1 MAQVTSENARPASV
15 TAADITSNSSS
26 DSVSLVNGLVR
37 LQYFESILQDS
48 IKATV
53 IYSDAG
59 DSINGQSVIE
69 GLPLVGT
76 EDFELAFTDN
86 NDVRIK
92 VNLNVNEITPFYED
106 ANKTMT
112 SLNLVSEV
120 EKHNATDVVFVD
132 DIPLEKIFPE
142 PAKTLDKKNVG
153 SYLRVTAATALI
165 GLREVREI
173 SGMPYVA
180 LRSKSL
186 RPHQMRLKRLI
197 ELIVVLIFSSC

>member
-69 GLPLVGT
+69 GLRLVGT
-76 EDFELAFTDN
+76 EDFELA
-86 NDVRIK
+86 
-92 VNLNVNEITPFYED
+92 LNRL
-106 ANKTMT
+106 
-112 SLNLVSEV
+112 SLEEV
-120 EKHNATDVVFVD
+120 
-132 DIPLEKIFPE
+132 
-142 PAKTLDKKNVG
+142 
-153 SYLRVTAATALI
+153 I
-165 GLREVREI
+165 GLKLELASKMFGGKCYGIPIFKSMRDIVNDAVLK
-173 SGMPYVA
+173 YA
-180 LRSKSL
+180 L
-186 RPHQMRLKRLI
+186 
-197 ELIVVLIFSSC
+197 SSCRTKKEAARFLGLSSQNFNKLLKKYNTESFFKKI